1 MTPQTTGTVI
11 AVGAQDTDFVKA
23 GQSLVKLDPAD
34 AQVALD
40 QAEAQLAATV
50 REVRGV
56 YANNVTLGANVAV
69 READLLRTASDI
81 KRAEEDLARR
91 QSLASS
97 GAVSGEEIQ
106 HAQTALASAKSA
118 NSVAQAAVV
127 AAREALSGNRS
138 MTDGVAVDQHPNVLR
153 AAARVR
159 EAYLSVKRAEI
170 PAPVTGFIARRSI
183 QVGQRIQPGTP
194 LLSIV
199 PLNEVWVDG
208 NFKEVQLR
216 NMRIGQPVTLVAD
229 VYGSK
234 IEYHGKIAG
243 LGAGTG
249 AAFALLPAQ
258 NATGNW
264 IKVVQRVPVR
274 IALDAKELNAHPL
287 RIGLSMEAEV
297 DITDQSGKVLA
308 DAGIPASISETGVFT
323 ASDPEADKIVNKIIS
338 VNSGVKV
345 SHLALDAGARNKQ
358 QIDHVAQAAALR

>member
-1 MTPQTTGTVI
+1 
-11 AVGAQDTDFVKA
+11 
-23 GQSLVKLDPAD
+23 
-34 AQVALD
+34 
-40 QAEAQLAATV
+40 
-50 REVRGV
+50 
-56 YANNVTLGANVAV
+56 
-69 READLLRTASDI
+69 
-81 KRAEEDLARR
+81 
-91 QSLASS
+91 
-97 GAVSGEEIQ
+97 
-106 HAQTALASAKSA
+106 
-118 NSVAQAAVV
+118 
-127 AAREALSGNRS
+127 
-138 MTDGVAVDQHPNVLR
+138 MTDGVNVDQHPNVLR

-183 QVGQRIQPGTP
+183 QVGQRIQPGAP

-216 NMRIGQPVTLVAD
+216 KMRIGQPVTLVAD

-274 IALDAKELNAHPL
+274 IALDAKELNEHPL

-308 DAGIPASISETGVFT
+308 DAGMPASISETSVFS

-345 SHLALDAGARNKQ
+345 SRLALEAGDHGKQ
-358 QIDHVAQAAALR
+358 QAALALRAEHVAQAAAQR